1 LSIGSEARLEIRPQ
15 RYRLS
20 LVLRTLFF
28 PFTYPDVAESLKKRG
43 YIIPPLPPLPRGP
56 RIYIGGRIAMKDD
69 CTVDIDDSRKLIAS
83 EGSSVQS
90 TINTLKELMVTAKED
105 FYIDLDKETDYL
117 ELLADMV
124 VVTEKNP
131 IESIGKVFEE
141 NKYLKRVNEIL
152 NIDSSIFTFG
162 VAIKGG
168 NPASKNWLDIR
179 LEPRITMPTRGYD
192 VHIVYR
198 DGDVSKVLE
207 FASKVNL
214 KIEELIKEMEGAS

>member
-15 RYRLS
+15 RYRLA

-69 CTVDIDDSRKLIAS
+69 CTVDIDDSRKLIAC
-83 EGSSVQS
+83 EGSSIQ
-90 TINTLKELMVTAKED
+90 TTLNTFKELVVAAKED
-105 FYIDLDKETDYL
+105 FYVDLDKETDYL
-117 ELLADMV
+117 ELLADIV

-131 IESIGKVFEE
+131 MESIERVFEE
-141 NKYLKRVNEIL
+141 NNYLKRANEIL
-152 NIDSSIFTFG
+152 NIDSSIYTFG

-168 NPASKNWLDIR
+168 NPASKKWLDIR
-179 LEPRITMPTRGYD
+179 FEPRITMPTRGYD

-198 DGDVSKVLE
+198 DSDISKVLE
-207 FASKVNL
+207 FASRVNL
-214 KIEELIKEMEGAS
+214 NIEELIKQMEEAS